1 MNSTHFRIQ
10 GLAPEEFS
18 RLIGQSD
25 EVLARHGAKRYV
37 ADKKPG
43 YPDRIGMR
51 DAEPGESLI
60 LVNYTHQPAD
70 NAYHSR
76 HAIFVLEGGEPRY
89 DEVDR
94 IPEVLRLRQ
103 LSLRAFDAGD
113 MMVDAGLV
121 DGKEVEDAI
130 ARLFAD
136 PRVRYIHA
144 HYATRGRFA
153 CRIDQV

>member
-1 MNSTHFRIQ
+1 MSSTHFRIR
-10 GLAPEEFS
+10 GLAPEDFAH
-18 RLIGQSD
+18 LIGQSD
-25 EVLARHGAKRYV
+25 EALARYGAQRCV

-43 YPDRIGMR
+43 FPDRIGLR

-60 LVNYTHQPAD
+60 LVNYTHQPAQ
-70 NAYHSR
+70 NAYHAR

-103 LSLRAFDAGD
+103 LSLRAFDEAD
-113 MMVDAGLV
+113 MMADAALV
-121 DGKEVEDAI
+121 DGKSAQAAI
-130 ARLFAD
+130 ARMFAD

-144 HYATRGRFA
+144 HYATRGCFA
-153 CRIDQV
+153 CRIDRG